1 MTNTINTSPLQRS
14 VNGQD
19 LKEGV
24 APNVTMSEETKA
36 KMQTSIAE
44 SKAQQPSKP
53 VELPSVTVEIS
64 TAPFKHAPKIEFESG
79 VLRYTPEG
87 DPEYLHRNELL
98 AAELEA
104 QTNRKE
110 FNPTSYLA
118 NITELDLSKGSYKDG
133 VRNYAG
139 FLPYDMD
146 GNRLTADYKG
156 FNKAPVVASFSL
168 DIETKDG
175 DKVTITINKEEGGT
189 RFAGGSFAGIKGSSF
204 EFDFEG
210 DLDEDE
216 LEAIQTLAMDLS
228 QSAGAFFNGQG
239 MAQLNGLESFDKNE
253 LSGFDLSLY
262 SQRHMNSEAEFHFE
276 IDKYSGNQTL
286 EASQFGLE
294 YSITV
299 DKNNQL
305 VDKDANQSLQFQ
317 SYLAMID
324 HMAESYKIPGLRTSE
339 VASFFKDGFS
349 TALGFSLG
357 EDYERE
363 ENDKTALN
371 DHQLKVA
378 QSSLSGLPDF
388 EASFFGTGVAGVTPN
403 LEKPTERSFMS
414 LEIQQ
419 ETSVQKGLNSKGRH
433 AEITQAS
440 TYELDV
446 RQHKPLLGLDLVD
459 FKNQTYRYETMK
471 EEGALLRSINVQDDG
486 KINSGKVTQAQSK
499 EETMI
504 EYQNGDVTDQKE
516 SKEQFAQSLDT
527 TELDVLKD
535 DKLNRQLGLYK
546 TINTLLDN

>member
-1 MTNTINTSPLQRS
+1 MTNTINTSQLQRLA
-14 VNGQD
+14 NGQE

-24 APNVTMSEETKA
+24 APKVTMSEETKA
-36 KMQTSIAE
+36 KMQASIAE
-44 SKAQQPSKP
+44 AKAQQPSKP

-64 TAPFKHAPKIEFESG
+64 TAPIKVEPKIEFESG

-104 QTNRKE
+104 QANRKE

-139 FLPYDMD
+139 FLPYDME

-156 FNKAPVVASFSL
+156 FDKAPVVASFSL

-175 DKVTITINKEEGGT
+175 DKVTITINKEDGGT

-216 LEAIQTLAMDLS
+216 LESIQNLAMDLS

-253 LSGFDLSLY
+253 LSSFDLSLN
-262 SQRHMNSEAEFHFE
+262 SQFYHGENSEAEFHFE
-276 IDKYSGNQTL
+276 IDKHSGNQTL

-305 VDKDANQSLQFQ
+305 VDKEANQSLQFQ

-324 HMAESYKIPGLRTSE
+324 HMAESYQMPELRTSQ

-349 TALGFSLG
+349 TALGFTLG
-357 EDYERE
+357 EDYESRE
-363 ENDKTALN
+363 DDDTTLN
-371 DHQLKVA
+371 DRQLNVA
-378 QSSLSGLPDF
+378 QSTLSGLPDF
-388 EASFFGTGVAGVTPN
+388 EASFFGTRDIMPN

-419 ETSVQKGLNSKGRH
+419 ETSVQKGLNNKGRY

-446 RQHKPLLGLDLVD
+446 RQHKALPGLDMVD

-486 KINSGKVTQAQSK
+486 KVNSGKVTHAQSK
-499 EETMI
+499 EETMV

-546 TINTLLDN
+546 TIDTLLGD